1 MTRLFNRAIP
11 LTFVLIWSTGWI
23 VARYAADFGDP
34 LTFLL
39 LRYVFAGT
47 ALLALAIIGRA
58 AWPKNPSAYGH
69 AMLSGVM
76 LHALYLGGV
85 WWAIRH
91 GVPASVSALIAAVQ
105 PILTTVLAPLV
116 LGETIT
122 ARRWLG
128 VAIGVAGLLLVL
140 LPGLAQV
147 DAAALSQQ
155 LTEIGINVGAMVAVT
170 CGSFYQKKFVA
181 TGDLRTTTILQ
192 YTGAALVTLPVAF
205 LLEPMHIT
213 WNLTMVLTMAWS
225 VLALSL
231 GAISL
236 YLILIRRG
244 EVSQAAQLIFL
255 VPPTAS
261 VQAWLLFGEKLSAPQ
276 LLGMALTALGV
287 ALASRT

>member
-1 MTRLFNRAIP
+1 MIRIFNRAIP
-11 LTFVLIWSTGWI
+11 LIFVLIWSTGWI
-23 VARYAADFGDP
+23 VARYSAEYADP

-39 LRYVFAGT
+39 LRYVFAGLVLLGV
-47 ALLALAIIGRA
+47 ALVGRA
-58 AWPKNPSAYGH
+58 AWPKTAAGYGH
-69 AMLSGVM
+69 AMVSGIM

-105 PILTTVLAPLV
+105 PILTTILAPFL
-116 LGETIT
+116 LGETIKP
-122 ARRWLG
+122 RRWLG
-128 VAIGVAGLLLVL
+128 VGIGVAGLVMVL
-140 LPGLAQV
+140 LPGLALV
-147 DAAALSQQ
+147 SRADLSQR

-192 YTGAALVTLPVAF
+192 YTGAALVTLPAAF

-276 LLGMALTALGV
+276 LLGMAFTALGV
-287 ALASRT
+287 ALASRV

>member
-1 MTRLFNRAIP
+1 MIRIFNRAIP
-11 LTFVLIWSTGWI
+11 LIFVLIWSTGWI
-23 VARYAADFGDP
+23 VARYSAEYADP

-39 LRYVFAGT
+39 LRYVFAGVV
-47 ALLALAIIGRA
+47 LLGVALAGRA
-58 AWPKNPSAYGH
+58 AWPKTAAGYGH
-69 AMLSGVM
+69 AMVSGIM
-76 LHALYLGGV
+76 MHALYLGGV

-105 PILTTVLAPLV
+105 PILTTVLAPFV
-116 LGETIT
+116 LGESIKPQ
-122 ARRWLG
+122 RWLG
-128 VAIGVAGLLLVL
+128 VGIGMAGLVLVL
-140 LPGLAQV
+140 LPGLALV
-147 DAAALSQQ
+147 SGAALSQR

-192 YTGAALVTLPVAF
+192 YVGAALVTLPVAF

-236 YLILIRRG
+236 FLILIRRG

-261 VQAWLLFGEKLSAPQ
+261 VQAWLLFGEKLSVPQ
-276 LLGMALTALGV
+276 LLGMAFTALGV
-287 ALASRT
+287 ALASRV